1 MIRCAL
7 VLGRSLLHVYE
18 CREPEVTIGRDTD
31 QQIRIDNDAVSRHHA
46 ILLHS
51 AGSWTIQDLATSNG
65 TQLNGRPVDFA
76 PVKPGDA
83 IQIGKHTL
91 LFEPSKDQLRLLEPA
106 RPVLGQGQRPASTVF
121 MDPDD
126 MAAVIRRVEDER
138 AAHLRL
144 VAPAGG
150 REKRWALSKEETV
163 LGSAVDA
170 DVVLTGWFVAR
181 QHAVIAHDR
190 QGYRLT
196 WVAGL
201 RAVKVNGRPVRDTRL
216 KHRDEI
222 RIGGSRFQFF
232 DAL

>member
-7 VLGRSLLHVYE
+7 VLGRSLVQVYE
-18 CREPEVTIGRDTD
+18 LPGPEVTIGRDVG
-31 QQIRIDNDAVSRHHA
+31 QHIRIDNDAVSRHHA

-51 AGSWTIQDLATSNG
+51 GGAWTVQDLATSNG

-76 PVKPGDA
+76 PLKPGDA
-83 IQIGKHTL
+83 IQVGKHTV
-91 LFEPSKDQLRLLEPA
+91 LFEPSREQLRLLEPA
-106 RPVLGQGQRPASTVF
+106 RPVLGMTPRPASTVF

-126 MAAVIRRVEDER
+126 MASVMRRVEEER

-144 VAPAGG
+144 VAPGA
-150 REKRWALSKEETV
+150 RERRWTLSKEETV

-170 DVVLTGWFVAR
+170 DVVLTGWFIAR
-181 QHAVIAHDR
+181 HHAVIAHDR

-196 WVAGL
+196 WAAGL
-201 RAVKVNGRPVRDTRL
+201 RAVRVNGRTVHEARL
-216 KHRDEI
+216 KHHDEI
-222 RIGGSRFQFF
+222 RIGANRFQFF